1 MSEEVGFGT
10 VALKGFRNC
19 PPSIAGCKVVGV
31 ARAGAEAGEEDVVA
45 WKRSVAGTSS
55 STKET
60 AGSGVGGH
68 GRLACTARSKE
79 DKVLLS
85 KTLQRCFSGVLASF
99 PDTAEVPFLFT
110 PLSSPNKLP
119 NSALT

>member
-1 MSEEVGFGT
+1 MVGG
-10 VALKGFRNC
+10 
-19 PPSIAGCKVVGV
+19 AG
-31 ARAGAEAGEEDVVA
+31 AGAEAGEEDVVA

-55 STKET
+55 STKRQA

-68 GRLACTARSKE
+68 GRLARTARSKE

-99 PDTAEVPFLFT
+99 PDTAEVPFLFM